1 MNLLSFHNRKKK
13 RNFGTIGCSLMAAS
27 ALYAVAGLGNGLVSA
42 SSVFPMQQFN
52 VIVLGTPDA
61 NNPSAPRTSVGTFND
76 GSDIQGNA
84 FINGDVS
91 GTTFAGNGL
100 PSGATT
106 GLEATGGITSSSVIV
121 DHGDVVLG
129 GTAATGFRPNSG
141 GTIAQNALQ
150 PATDLANFTSALTNA
165 SNQWA
170 GLATTAGTSVTTG
183 NSSMNF
189 TIPTGAGNFIVFNIS
204 SSNFGQNDSI
214 EFTNLGANQ
223 QVLINVSD
231 TTFAEPG
238 GVNFNGNSTTADN
251 VIWNFNNATSISLS
265 SGFYGS
271 ILAPNATLT
280 DSSTITG
287 NVAVAKINS
296 AGEIDL
302 ASMNSTPPLNPVPA
316 GGPLPVPAS
325 FGLVAM
331 GSIALLAGTGLRK
344 RVRM

>member
-1 MNLLSFHNRKKK
+1 
-13 RNFGTIGCSLMAAS
+13 MAAS
-27 ALYAVAGLGNGLVSA
+27 ALCAVAGLGNGLVSA

-61 NNPSAPRTSVGTFND
+61 KHPSAPRTSVGTFND
-76 GSDIQGNA
+76 NSDIQGNA

-100 PSGATT
+100 PSGSTV
-106 GLEATGGITSSSVIV
+106 GLEATGGITSTNVHVNS
-121 DHGDVVLG
+121 GDVVLG
-129 GTAATGFRPNSG
+129 STSDETSFNSKGTL
-141 GTIAQNALQ
+141 AQSSTQ

-231 TTFAEPG
+231 TTFAEPS

-296 AGEIDL
+296 AGEIDF